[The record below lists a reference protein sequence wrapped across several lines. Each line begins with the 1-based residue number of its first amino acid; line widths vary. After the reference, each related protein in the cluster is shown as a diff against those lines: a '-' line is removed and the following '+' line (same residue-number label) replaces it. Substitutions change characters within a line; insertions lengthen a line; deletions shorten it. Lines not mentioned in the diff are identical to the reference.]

1 MKIDKQILLKKYF
14 PQALTSLKEIITIP
28 SFAQS
33 PQENAPYGI
42 GAKKVL
48 DYAIDLAQDLGFET
62 YQDPKNRFGFL
73 DYGTGNQTFAILCHL
88 DVVPPGNLDKW
99 VTNPFQP
106 IEKDGKLIG
115 RGSFDDKGPTVMNL
129 YALKYL
135 KDQGFEPD
143 YKIRLIFG
151 LTEETTWESIHAYVD
166 TFGPADLGYTPDAE
180 FPVVY
185 AEKWVADVDY
195 TSSRN
200 LDFELVGG
208 QAYNMVDDMVVYHG
222 PYLIQAKKILDEA
235 HIQSEMKNET
245 LVIYGKSGHGSLP
258 FLGVNAAT
266 WAAYALKQAGL
277 NDPIIDFLNEMH
289 LNFDGTNFLPD
300 LTDETGGLT
309 QNVGIVEIRS
319 GQQKIAVNYRVPVF
333 SDVEKDVVQPMTTIA
348 KKYDLETKVFK
359 IEDSVYMPKDSDLVQ
374 KMLSVYQDVTGELD
388 AEPLAIGGGTFA
400 KAMPNILA
408 FGAEFNIAESTMH
421 AYNESVKID
430 ELKKMLLIYAEAL
443 TLLTK
448 N

>member
-1 MKIDKQILLKKYF
+1 
-14 PQALTSLKEIITIP
+14 
-28 SFAQS
+28 
-33 PQENAPYGI
+33 
-42 GAKKVL
+42 
-48 DYAIDLAQDLGFET
+48 
-62 YQDPKNRFGFL
+62 
-73 DYGTGNQTFAILCHL
+73 
-88 DVVPPGNLDKW
+88 
-99 VTNPFQP
+99 
-106 IEKDGKLIG
+106 
-115 RGSFDDKGPTVMNL
+115 
-129 YALKYL
+129 
-135 KDQGFEPD
+135 
-143 YKIRLIFG
+143 
-151 LTEETTWESIHAYVD
+151 
-166 TFGPADLGYTPDAE
+166 
-180 FPVVY
+180 
-185 AEKWVADVDY
+185 
-195 TSSRN
+195 
-200 LDFELVGG
+200 
-208 QAYNMVDDMVVYHG
+208 
-222 PYLIQAKKILDEA
+222 
-235 HIQSEMKNET
+235 
-245 LVIYGKSGHGSLP
+245 
-258 FLGVNAAT
+258 
-266 WAAYALKQAGL
+266 
-277 NDPIIDFLNEMH
+277 MH